1 MKHARIVDGKVKEV
15 ISFDPAGR
23 FPDEWEWVACND
35 DIVQGASY
43 DGSNFT
49 NPVAPDVVEPEIVT
63 HRTLVSRV
71 EFKSLF
77 TIAERVGIRKAR
89 EFSGSNEAQIT
100 VKYTLDEFYDVLD
113 DPQLTVIDLQAQSIA
128 EGLEALKAANFI
140 TAERKDQIALGI
152 PLEAES

>member
-1 MKHARIVDGKVKEV
+1 MTYARIVDGKVKEI
-15 ISFDPAGR
+15 ISFDPTGR
-23 FPDEWEWVACND
+23 YPEEWDWVECGD

-43 DGSNFT
+43 DGSDFA
-49 NPVAPDVVEPEIVT
+49 NPVAPELPDEEQT
-63 HRTLVSRV
+63 YRTKITRV

-89 EFSGSNEAQIT
+89 EYTGSDETQVT

-128 EGLEALKAANFI
+128 EGLEALQAANFI
-140 TAERKDQIALGI
+140 TAERKDQIALGV
-152 PLEAES
+152 PVNQTA